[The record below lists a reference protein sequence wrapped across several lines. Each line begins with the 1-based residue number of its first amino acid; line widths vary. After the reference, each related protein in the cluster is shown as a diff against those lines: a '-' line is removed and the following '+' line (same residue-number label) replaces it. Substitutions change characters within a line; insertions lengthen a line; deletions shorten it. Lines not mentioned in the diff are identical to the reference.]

1 LANLAEVETMT
12 TTDPKYLVDGLGR
25 KKAVLLN
32 IGEYS
37 RLLKRV
43 EELEDALDLDK
54 AVCGP
59 HEFMDYSKIREGL
72 VKEGKL

>member
-1 LANLAEVETMT
+1 MT
-12 TTDPKYLVDGLGR
+12 TTDPKYLVDKQGR

-54 AVCGP
+54 AVHGH
-59 HEFMDYSKIREGL
+59 HEFKEYGKIREELHTEGL
-72 VKEGKL
+72 L